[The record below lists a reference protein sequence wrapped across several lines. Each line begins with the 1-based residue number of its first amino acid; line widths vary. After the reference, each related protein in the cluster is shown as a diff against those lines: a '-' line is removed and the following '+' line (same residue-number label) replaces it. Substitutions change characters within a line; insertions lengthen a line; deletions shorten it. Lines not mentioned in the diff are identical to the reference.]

1 MLITI
6 CLIRMVM
13 FLKQNKKVAHAKLS
27 ANAVLQPGFTK

>member
-13 FLKQNKKVAHAKLS
+13 FLKQNKKVVQTKLS
-27 ANAVLQPGFTK
+27 ANAVLQSGFTK